1 MQKEEGEGRAE
12 EKKEKGPKKA
22 TTKQQLLNAR
32 NDKKHGAIVYK
43 WYT

>member
-12 EKKEKGPKKA
+12 EKKERGPKKA
-22 TTKQQLLNAR
+22 ATKQLLNAR